1 MGAAAAQI
9 PTVRTHLKR
18 EIEGALTIV
27 WRWKTAPLQKCSR
40 QLQVWASLEG
50 LPRLCVLP
58 LQWLASS
65 AARVCLTRHTH
76 PTPELSRADPLTQ
89 TDDWPTE
96 QRQART
102 GRKRKRGRRRGC
114 PQSAP
119 HTHEYKYGWGTYR
132 PPRSKIRFCVGLCV
146 VLCREVD
153 WNDWRV
159 VSAVSGIH
167 LVVVGRGESQQRACR
182 DRHW

>member
-1 MGAAAAQI
+1 MCGAG
-9 PTVRTHLKR
+9 RLHR
-18 EIEGALTIV
+18 S
-27 WRWKTAPLQKCSR
+27 KCSR

-50 LPRLCVLP
+50 LPRPCVLP

-76 PTPELSRADPLTQ
+76 LCPTPELSRADPLTQ
-89 TDDWPTE
+89 TDDSDRTE
-96 QRQART
+96 TGTHGQKGKKREEARLPPLS
-102 GRKRKRGRRRGC
+102 

-119 HTHEYKYGWGTYR
+119 HTHEYKCLRVQKLGFVWA
-132 PPRSKIRFCVGLCV
+132 CV